1 MTLCNMRYGI
11 LFLGFGILAACSDDT
26 PSHSQALPP
35 NESKTAVVEAQPA
48 AEPMATATAPEA
60 NHTEVHWSYA
70 GPGAPE
76 HWGELKSEFA
86 TCATGTH
93 QSPIDISGVTVAAQP
108 ELIVDYKDAP
118 LTVTN
123 NGHTIQINYP
133 AGSTLTIDGKSY
145 QLAQFHFHSPSE
157 HTLGGKSTAMVAHLV
172 HKNEQGELAVIESRL
187 DVGADNPVVGKIWQH
202 LPASGQQLDVADTTI
217 NAKDMLPTNL
227 TRYFSYEGSLTT
239 PPCSENVK
247 WFVLAETTQVS
258 KAQVET
264 FRQSFPLS
272 ARPVQPINGR
282 AVVATN

>member
-1 MTLCNMRYGI
+1 MTLRKNRYAVLLLGAGI
-11 LFLGFGILAACSDDT
+11 FAACSDDK
-26 PSHSQALPP
+26 PSHSQAVPTSE
-35 NESKTAVVEAQPA
+35 NKTAVVEAPPA
-48 AEPMATATAPEA
+48 AATTPAATPAA
-60 NHTEVHWSYA
+60 SHAEVHWSYA
-70 GPGAPE
+70 GAGAPE

-118 LTVTN
+118 LAIAN
-123 NGHTIQINYP
+123 NGHTIQVNYP

-157 HTLGGKSTAMVAHLV
+157 HTLGGKSSAMVAHLV

-187 DVGADNPVVGKIWQH
+187 DPGADHSVIGKIWQH
-202 LPASGQQLDVADTTI
+202 LPAAGQQLDVADATI
-217 NAKDMLPTNL
+217 NAKDVLPRNL
-227 TRYFSYEGSLTT
+227 ARYFSYDGSLTT

-247 WFVLAETTQVS
+247 WFVLAETTLIS
-258 KAQVET
+258 EAQVET

-272 ARPVQPINGR
+272 VRPVQPINGR
-282 AVVATN
+282 AVIANN